1 MIFTYLR
8 KREMQMKFCPNC
20 GKQTDDIHP
29 FCSGCGYKFPAA
41 APSNNAYA
49 YQTPPTQPPVKT
61 KKSKTPLI
69 IIIAVIAVLAIA
81 AALFFVTNIFGNH
94 VMLATE
100 VRRYHDGELSFKSER
115 EFDSNGD
122 MTEQVNYYYDEYGDV
137 YRKDVYTYEYDGKH
151 NRTGYTIKSVRYD
164 EYGDVEDTYEHEYN
178 IEAYK
183 ENGLWYYEVYDEDG
197 DLSWTEVYDKH
208 RELVQE
214 LDEDGN
220 ITYKSEYKYDIF
232 GRLISIKDKYY
243 EDNISTE
250 WTEREFE
257 HDGGEMIETYSDAS
271 DWDEYSSYYKGYE
284 IVYEWHFYYFW

>member
-1 MIFTYLR
+1 
-8 KREMQMKFCPNC
+8 MKFCPNC

-100 VRRYHDGELSFKSER
+100 LRRYNDGELLLKRER
-115 EFDSNGD
+115 EFDINGD
-122 MTEQVNYYYDEYGDV
+122 MTEQVIYSYDEYGDV
-137 YRKDVYTYEYDGKH
+137 DFKHVYTYEYDGKH
-151 NRTGYTIKSVRYD
+151 DRTGYTYKYVHYD
-164 EYGDVEDTYEHEYN
+164 EYGDVEDTYEDKYN

-183 ENGLWYYEVYDEDG
+183 EDGLWYYEVYDEHG
-197 DLSWTEVYDKH
+197 DLIRTEVYDKH
-208 RELVQE
+208 GELVQQ

-220 ITYKSEYKYDIF
+220 IYYKAECKYDIF
-232 GRLISIKDKYY
+232 GRLISLKEKSY
-243 EDNISTE
+243 EDNICTDWYE
-250 WTEREFE
+250 YEFE
-257 HDGGEMIETYSDAS
+257 YDGGEMIGTFSDAS
-271 DWDEYSSYYKGYE
+271 DWDEDSSYYKGYE
-284 IVYEWHFYYFW
+284 VVFEWHFYYFW

>member
-1 MIFTYLR
+1 
-8 KREMQMKFCPNC
+8 MKFCPNC

-41 APSNNAYA
+41 APSNNSYA

-61 KKSKTPLI
+61 KKSKTPLV

-81 AALFFVTNIFGNH
+81 AVLFFVTNIFGNH

-100 VRRYHDGELSFKSER
+100 ERRYLDGELWLKCER

-122 MTEQVNYYYDEYGDV
+122 MTEEVIYSYDEYGDV
-137 YRKDVYTYEYDGKH
+137 YCKDIYTYEYDGKH
-151 NRTGYTIKSVRYD
+151 NRTGYTYKFVGYD
-164 EYGDVEDTYEHEYN
+164 EYGDVEDTYEYEYN

-183 ENGLWYYEVYDEDG
+183 EDGLWYYEVYDEDG

-208 RELVQE
+208 GQLVQR

-220 ITYKSEYKYDIF
+220 ITFKNEYKYDIF
-232 GRLISIKDKYY
+232 GRLISLKAKSY
-243 EDNISTE
+243 EDNICTE
-250 WTEREFE
+250 WYEQEFE
-257 HDGGEMIETYSDAS
+257 YDGGEMICTFSDASS
-271 DWDEYSSYYKGYE
+271 DWDEDSSFYNGFE
-284 IVYEWHFYYFW
+284 AVYEWHFYYFW

>member
-1 MIFTYLR
+1 
-8 KREMQMKFCPNC
+8 MKFCPNC
-20 GKQTDDIHP
+20 GKKADDIHP

-61 KKSKTPLI
+61 KKSKTPLV

-81 AALFFVTNIFGNH
+81 AVLFFVTNIFGNH

-100 VRRYHDGELSFKSER
+100 ERRYLDGELWLKCER

-122 MTEQVNYYYDEYGDV
+122 MTEEVIYFYDEYGDV
-137 YRKDVYTYEYDGKH
+137 YCKDIYTYEYDGKH
-151 NRTGYTIKSVRYD
+151 NRTGYTIKNVYYD
-164 EYGDVEDTYEHEYN
+164 EYGDVEDTYEYEYN

-183 ENGLWYYEVYDEDG
+183 EDGLWYYEVYDEDG

-208 RELVQE
+208 GQLVQR

-220 ITYKSEYKYDIF
+220 ITFKNEYKYDIF
-232 GRLISIKDKYY
+232 GRLISLKAKNY
-243 EDNISTE
+243 EDNICTE
-250 WTEREFE
+250 WYELEFE
-257 HDGGEMIETYSDAS
+257 YDGGEMIGTFSDA
-271 DWDEYSSYYKGYE
+271 DYWDENSSAYKGFE
-284 IVYEWHFYYFW
+284 FVYEWHFYYFW

>member
-1 MIFTYLR
+1 
-8 KREMQMKFCPNC
+8 MKFCPNC

-94 VMLATE
+94 VIQATE

-137 YRKDVYTYEYDGKH
+137 WRKDVYTYEYDGKH

-183 ENGLWYYEVYDEDG
+183 EDGLWYYEVYDEDG

-232 GRLISIKDKYY
+232 GRAISVKEKYY
-243 EDNISTE
+243 EDNKCTYWYE
-250 WTEREFE
+250 NEFE
-257 HDGGEMIETYSDAS
+257 YDGGEMILTCSDAS
-271 DWDEYSSYYKGYE
+271 DWDENSSYYKGYE

>member
-1 MIFTYLR
+1 
-8 KREMQMKFCPNC
+8 MKFCPNC
-20 GKQTDDIHP
+20 GKKADDIHP

-81 AALFFVTNIFGNH
+81 AVLFFVTNIFGNH

-100 VRRYHDGELSFKSER
+100 ERRYLDGELWLKCER

-122 MTEQVNYYYDEYGDV
+122 MTEEVIYFYDEYGDV
-137 YRKDVYTYEYDGKH
+137 YCKDIYTYEYDGKH
-151 NRTGYTIKSVRYD
+151 NRTGYTNKSVYYD
-164 EYGDVEDTYEHEYN
+164 EYGDVEDTYEYEYN

-183 ENGLWYYEVYDEDG
+183 EDGLWYYEVYDEDG

-208 RELVQE
+208 GQLVQR

-220 ITYKSEYKYDIF
+220 ITFKNEYKYDIF
-232 GRLISIKDKYY
+232 GRLISLKAKSY
-243 EDNISTE
+243 EDNICTE
-250 WTEREFE
+250 WYEQEFE
-257 HDGGEMIETYSDAS
+257 YDGGEMICTFSDASS
-271 DWDEYSSYYKGYE
+271 DWDEDSSFYNGFE
-284 IVYEWHFYYFW
+284 AVYEWHFYYFW

>member
-1 MIFTYLR
+1 
-8 KREMQMKFCPNC
+8 MQMKFCPNC

-49 YQTPPTQPPVKT
+49 YQTPPTQPPVKA

-100 VRRYHDGELSFKSER
+100 FRRYYDGELLLKRER

-122 MTEQVNYYYDEYGDV
+122 MTEQVIYSYDEYGDV
-137 YRKDVYTYEYDGKH
+137 DFKHVYTYEYDGKH
-151 NRTGYTIKSVRYD
+151 NRTGYTYKYVHYD
-164 EYGDVEDTYEHEYN
+164 EYGDVEDTYEDKYN

-183 ENGLWYYEVYDEDG
+183 EDGLWYYEVYDEDG
-197 DLSWTEVYDKH
+197 DLCRTEVYDKH
-208 RELVQE
+208 GELVQQ

-220 ITYKSEYKYDIF
+220 IYYKAECKYDIF
-232 GRLISIKDKYY
+232 GRLISLKEKYY
-243 EDNISTE
+243 EDNICTDWCE
-250 WTEREFE
+250 YEFE
-257 HDGGEMIETYSDAS
+257 YDGGEMIGTFSDAS
-271 DWDEYSSYYKGYE
+271 DWDEYSSKYKCYE
-284 IVYEWHFYYFW
+284 VVFEWHFYYFW

>member
-1 MIFTYLR
+1 
-8 KREMQMKFCPNC
+8 MKFCPNC
-20 GKQTDDIHP
+20 GKKADDIHP

-41 APSNNAYA
+41 APSNNSYA

-81 AALFFVTNIFGNH
+81 AVLFFVTNIFGNH

-100 VRRYHDGELSFKSER
+100 ERRYLDGELWLKCER

-122 MTEQVNYYYDEYGDV
+122 MTEEVIYFYDEYGDV
-137 YRKDVYTYEYDGKH
+137 YCKDIYTYEYDGKH
-151 NRTGYTIKSVRYD
+151 NRTGYTNKSVYYD
-164 EYGDVEDTYEHEYN
+164 EYGDVEDTYEYEYN

-183 ENGLWYYEVYDEDG
+183 EDGLWYYEVYDEDG

-208 RELVQE
+208 GQLVQR

-220 ITYKSEYKYDIF
+220 ITFKNEYKYDIF
-232 GRLISIKDKYY
+232 GRLISLKAKSY
-243 EDNISTE
+243 EDNICTE
-250 WTEREFE
+250 WYEQEFE
-257 HDGGEMIETYSDAS
+257 YDGGEMICTFSDASS
-271 DWDEYSSYYKGYE
+271 DWDEDSSFYNGFE
-284 IVYEWHFYYFW
+284 AVYEWHFYYFW

>member
-1 MIFTYLR
+1 
-8 KREMQMKFCPNC
+8 MKFCPNC

-94 VMLATE
+94 VIQATE
-100 VRRYHDGELSFKSER
+100 VRIYNDGELSLKSER

-183 ENGLWYYEVYDEDG
+183 EDGLWYYEVYDEDG

-243 EDNISTE
+243 EDNICTE

-257 HDGGEMIETYSDAS
+257 HDGGEMIDTYSDAS
-271 DWDEYSSYYKGYE
+271 DWDEDSSYYKGYE
-284 IVYEWHFYYFW
+284 AVYEWHFYYFW

>member
-1 MIFTYLR
+1 
-8 KREMQMKFCPNC
+8 MKFCPNC
-20 GKQTDDIHP
+20 GKKADDIHP

-94 VMLATE
+94 VIQATE
-100 VRRYHDGELSFKSER
+100 VRIYNDGELSLKSER

-243 EDNISTE
+243 EDNICTE

-257 HDGGEMIETYSDAS
+257 HDGGEMIDTYSDAS
-271 DWDEYSSYYKGYE
+271 DWDEDSSYYKGYE
-284 IVYEWHFYYFW
+284 AVYEWHFYYFW

>member
-1 MIFTYLR
+1 
-8 KREMQMKFCPNC
+8 MKFCPNC
-20 GKQTDDIHP
+20 GKKADDIHP

-61 KKSKTPLI
+61 KKSKTPMI

-81 AALFFVTNIFGNH
+81 AVLFFVTNIFGNH
-94 VMLATE
+94 VIQATE
-100 VRRYHDGELSFKSER
+100 FRRYNDGELSFKCER

-137 YRKDVYTYEYDGKH
+137 YCKDIYTYEYDGKH
-151 NRTGYTIKSVRYD
+151 NRTGCTYKAVAYD
-164 EYGDVEDTYEHEYN
+164 QYGDVEDTYEYKYN

-183 ENGLWYYEVYDEDG
+183 EDGLWYYEVYDEDG
-197 DLSWTEVYDKH
+197 DLCWTEVYDKH

-220 ITYKSEYKYDIF
+220 ITYKAENKYDIF
-232 GRLISIKDKYY
+232 GRLISQKVKFY
-243 EDNISTE
+243 EDNICTE
-250 WTEREFE
+250 WTEEEFE
-257 HDGGEMIETYSDAS
+257 YDGGEMIGTYSDAS
-271 DWDEYSSYYKGYE
+271 DWDEDSSYYKDHE
-284 IVYEWHFYYFW
+284 FVYEWHFYYFW

>member
-1 MIFTYLR
+1 
-8 KREMQMKFCPNC
+8 MKFCPNC

-49 YQTPPTQPPVKT
+49 YQTPLTQPPVKT
-61 KKSKTPLI
+61 KKSKTPLV

-81 AALFFVTNIFGNH
+81 AVLFFVTNIFGNH

-100 VRRYHDGELSFKSER
+100 ERRYLDGELWLKCER

-122 MTEQVNYYYDEYGDV
+122 MTEEVIYFYDEYGDV
-137 YRKDVYTYEYDGKH
+137 YCKDIYTYEYDGKH
-151 NRTGYTIKSVRYD
+151 NRTGYTIKNVYYD
-164 EYGDVEDTYEHEYN
+164 EYGDVEDTYEYEYN

-183 ENGLWYYEVYDEDG
+183 EDGLWYYEVYDEDG

-208 RELVQE
+208 GQLVQR

-220 ITYKSEYKYDIF
+220 ITFKNEYKYDIF
-232 GRLISIKDKYY
+232 GRLISLKAKSY
-243 EDNISTE
+243 EDNICTE
-250 WTEREFE
+250 WYEQEFE
-257 HDGGEMIETYSDAS
+257 YDGGEMICTFSDASS
-271 DWDEYSSYYKGYE
+271 DWDEDSSFYNGFE
-284 IVYEWHFYYFW
+284 AVYEWHFYYFW

>member
-1 MIFTYLR
+1 
-8 KREMQMKFCPNC
+8 MKFCPNC
-20 GKQTDDIHP
+20 GKKADDIHP

-81 AALFFVTNIFGNH
+81 AVLFFVTNIFGNH
-94 VMLATE
+94 VIQATE
-100 VRRYHDGELSFKSER
+100 FRRYYDGELLLKRER

-137 YRKDVYTYEYDGKH
+137 WLKDVVTYEYDGKH

-243 EDNISTE
+243 EDNICTE

-257 HDGGEMIETYSDAS
+257 HDGGEMIDTYSDAS
-271 DWDEYSSYYKGYE
+271 DWDEDSSYYKGYE
-284 IVYEWHFYYFW
+284 AVYEWHFYYFW

>member
-1 MIFTYLR
+1 
-8 KREMQMKFCPNC
+8 MKFCPNC
-20 GKQTDDIHP
+20 GKKADDIHP

-94 VMLATE
+94 VILATE
-100 VRRYHDGELSFKSER
+100 FRRYNDGELLLKRER

-137 YRKDVYTYEYDGKH
+137 YCKDIYTYEYDGKH
-151 NRTGYTIKSVRYD
+151 NRTGYTFKFVYYD
-164 EYGDVEDTYEHEYN
+164 EYGLEATYESEYN

-183 ENGLWYYEVYDEDG
+183 EDGLWYYEVYDEHG
-197 DLSWTEVYDKH
+197 DLRWTDVYDKH
-208 RELVQE
+208 RERVQQ

-220 ITYKSEYKYDIF
+220 ITYKAEYKYDIF

-243 EDNISTE
+243 EDNICTE

-257 HDGGEMIETYSDAS
+257 HDGGEMIDTYSDAS
-271 DWDEYSSYYKGYE
+271 DWDEDSSFYKGYE
-284 IVYEWHFYYFW
+284 AVYEWHFYYFW